1 MANALEVGTKLMAME
16 AWGSSGDA
24 NSTWDN
30 IAGCIRE
37 AAREVLGISRGR
49 LN

>member
-1 MANALEVGTKLMAME
+1 MANALEVETKLMAIE
-16 AWGSSGDA
+16 SWENSGNA
-24 NSTWDN
+24 NSMWDN

-37 AAREVLGISRGR
+37 AARKVLGMSRGR